1 MKSLIILLLVF
12 INFSCISKKN
22 SSVNMI
28 NDNSQMCPENGVCN
42 FEILKNKSLE
52 LVKDGIG
59 MYYPKITDAKSSIL
73 KFEFIRGEIANV
85 PDSGITEVV
94 YIEIGKETVLSIKN
108 GGLKQVKA
116 SYGRLCFCRGESGYF
131 PIVKG
136 ELNIK
141 SVTKTQY
148 EIEFHFEVDEVPQA
162 LKQFKIITEL

>member
-1 MKSLIILLLVF
+1 MKSLIVLLVF

-22 SSVNMI
+22 SNANII
-28 NDNSQMCPENGVCN
+28 NDNSQMCPKIGLCN
-42 FEILKNKSLE
+42 FEILKNKSFE
-52 LVKDGIG
+52 LVKDGID

-73 KFEFIRGEIANV
+73 KFEFKSGEIADV

-94 YIEIGKETVLSIKN
+94 YLNIGKETILSIEN
-108 GGLKQVKA
+108 EALKQVKA

-136 ELNIK
+136 KLNIK

-162 LKQFKIITEL
+162 LKKIKIITEL